1 MTTGIEALSRLKEGN
16 QRFVEGNIEHRTLDE
31 YDRTAMA
38 LAQKPFAI
46 ILGCSDSRVPAEM
59 VFDQGIGDLFVI
71 RVAGNVIAPSLVGSI
86 EYAVSQFNTR
96 LVVVLGHS
104 NCGAVTACVDK
115 ILAEGE
121 GTSHSHNIY
130 SIVER
135 IRPAVHT
142 LVETP
147 LKDDKDNLIK
157 HSVRANIRASVA
169 NLCYSSPILDKYIK
183 QEDFL
188 IVGAEYNLDT
198 GEVDFFEGVPEVSS
212 GKVMSFS
219 E

>member
-1 MTTGIEALSRLKEGN
+1 MVTGIEALKRLKEGN
-16 QRFVEGNIEHRTLDE
+16 ARFVEGNIQHRTLDE
-31 YDRTAMA
+31 YDRAMMSA
-38 LAQKPFAI
+38 AQEPFAI

-71 RVAGNVIAPSLVGSI
+71 RVAGNIIAPSLVGSI
-86 EYAVSQFNTR
+86 EYAVSQFNTK
-96 LVVVLGHS
+96 LVVVLGHTK
-104 NCGAVTACVDK
+104 CGAVTACVDK
-115 ILAEGE
+115 ILEEGE
-121 GTSHSHNIY
+121 DTSGSLNLY

-142 LVETP
+142 LIETP
-147 LKDDKDNLIK
+147 LKDDKESLIK

-169 NLCYSSPILDKYIK
+169 NLCYTSPILDKYIK

-198 GEVDFFEGVPEVSS
+198 GWVDFFEGVPELS
-212 GKVMSFS
+212 GKVMPFS